1 MSWFDLPKALR
12 TALLAVPAI
21 SDALGTDVESRLH
34 YQELPQ
40 SSAYPHV
47 WFSRSGRDESKFVD
61 GSDEMRVERFSFEVV
76 SDSDAETLVDA
87 IVDTLTVYEGNVG
100 FKYVQ
105 LVEVEDADDDYIFQS
120 IGEGEPDYLHALR
133 VAVYVLDQ

>member
-12 TALLAVPAI
+12 TALLASPAI
-21 SDALGTDVESRLH
+21 AEAVGSRLH

-40 SSAYPHV
+40 SSDYPHV
-47 WFSRSGRDESKFVD
+47 WFTRSSRDEENCVD
-61 GSDEMRVERFSFEVV
+61 GSPELIVERFSFEIV

-87 IVDTLTVYEGNVG
+87 LVDTLAEFEGDVG
-100 FKYVQ
+100 DKYVQ
-105 LVEVEDADDDYIFQS
+105 LVEVEDADDDYLYQS
-120 IGEGEPDYLHALR
+120 IGEGDPDYLHALR